1 MLDIGLLHHLQKL
14 ARISRQRFDITPL
27 PLGIDGVE
35 REAGFARTGQP
46 GDDDQ
51 LVAWK
56 VDIDALEIM
65 LARTAHLNMG
75 E

>member
-1 MLDIGLLHHLQKL
+1 MFDIGLLHHFQKL

-27 PLGIDGVE
+27 PLSIDGVE

-51 LVAWK
+51 LIAWK